1 MAHLL
6 TIPVIYIIGTQII
19 RNHHHWKHQQT
30 VVYVPSVHYIQ
41 HRFMWNSEFR
51 QFNKTADSK
60 SGAERCPTQNKTKET
75 GTNQHHTKL
84 ARQDSPHFRCSA
96 VFIWKGRNIGS
107 NQMASQIYLPALE
120 QHLLTGIPVSL
131 FDAGWKTRPHNMCQT
146 EKRNKERV
154 KVLGALH

>member
-1 MAHLL
+1 MRLGSPERYFTLKSNSYLGGTEANIRGKARKTEGKRTRSRFQPDVCIILHTTRAKLSQMAHLL

-96 VFIWKGRNIGS
+96 VFI
-107 NQMASQIYLPALE
+107 
-120 QHLLTGIPVSL
+120 
-131 FDAGWKTRPHNMCQT
+131 
-146 EKRNKERV
+146 
-154 KVLGALH
+154 